1 MQHTPPSLEIARKG
15 LRARVEDITL
25 ADFQMNEQVSR
36 DSFGIN
42 EFFDTNAYKDTLSLD
57 LNFDNPANFSTPVL
71 SPQASRL
78 VENTTAKKKKNFF
91 NQTTVYKLGKKEIM
105 RKYEDMCIKQSENQS
120 FFLFKEFRVEY
131 PNELKEIF
139 EFFSENSKV
148 LQSINEK
155 NEFFP
160 ENSEIPVENFYFE
173 APENL
178 SANFEVSNKI
188 DFSCSPAKIVTP
200 AKSVQTVEFEEYL
213 KKILDSENSCFFS
226 TLVENN
232 NRTAAAKAFSS
243 LMILAYST
251 NVKLDQKKKFGEIRI
266 IRY

>member
-1 MQHTPPSLEIARKG
+1 MPNRCISRPNSFKKLFSKVLRHPSLRALCLSIKALPVYRRRPFQSFKVQYRHSSQNRPSDISARSGGNLLNSILKYSGEKLSILQHTPPSLEIARKG

-105 RKYEDMCIKQSENQS
+105 RKYEEMCIKQSENQS
-120 FFLFKEFRVEY
+120 FFLFKEFRVE
-131 PNELKEIF
+131 F
-139 EFFSENSKV
+139 R
-148 LQSINEK
+148 
-155 NEFFP
+155 
-160 ENSEIPVENFYFE
+160 
-173 APENL
+173 
-178 SANFEVSNKI
+178 
-188 DFSCSPAKIVTP
+188 
-200 AKSVQTVEFEEYL
+200 
-213 KKILDSENSCFFS
+213 KILKFYNRSMKKMSFFLKILKFRLKIFILKHLKTCQLILKFQTKL
-226 TLVENN
+226 TLVV
-232 NRTAAAKAFSS
+232 
-243 LMILAYST
+243 LLQ
-251 NVKLDQKKKFGEIRI
+251 KL
-266 IRY
+266 